1 MRTLVI
7 IIVLALV
14 IMIARRLL
22 ARPQTPVKRKSASEH
37 MVQCAN
43 CGIYIPEQEALQ
55 RGLPIE
61 EDEVAFIG
69 DSGNDDAMFEQF
81 SNSFGVA
88 NIARFLDSLPQ
99 PPRFITSANG
109 GFGFVELAERLLA
122 APIRTS

>member
-22 ARPQTPVKRKSASEH
+22 AKPKTPVKHKSTSEH

-55 RGLPIE
+55 R
-61 EDEVAFIG
+61 
-69 DSGNDDAMFEQF
+69 
-81 SNSFGVA
+81 
-88 NIARFLDSLPQ
+88 
-99 PPRFITSANG
+99 
-109 GFGFVELAERLLA
+109 AERYYCSQAHLDEDLQE
-122 APIRTS
+122 

>member
-22 ARPQTPVKRKSASEH
+22 ARPKTPVKRKSASEH

-55 RGLPIE
+55 R
-61 EDEVAFIG
+61 
-69 DSGNDDAMFEQF
+69 
-81 SNSFGVA
+81 
-88 NIARFLDSLPQ
+88 
-99 PPRFITSANG
+99 
-109 GFGFVELAERLLA
+109 AERYYCSQAHLDEDLHE
-122 APIRTS
+122 